1 MANSCAEPLE
11 ITPESSRPGRLNRYN
26 VTPLQRIAS
35 HERNTDNAPAREL
48 EATIADN
55 VTEILE
61 T

>member
-11 ITPESSRPGRLNRYN
+11 ITPESSRPAAPEPLQCH
-26 VTPLQRIAS
+26 PLQRIAS